1 VQVIKVRQLYLD
13 HLLVERGISKNTHLA
28 YSRDLQRFK
37 VFMDGIG
44 KELIQDIS
52 REDISAFL
60 ISLKNQ
66 KDGKL
71 SISATTTARIL
82 VSVRGMFSYALKEK
96 VIINDPSAGIKPPR
110 IGSRLPKAISTQDVT
125 RLLNSLKGD
134 NPSNLRDRAIL
145 EFMYATGA
153 RISEVVD
160 LDVDDLDLTDN
171 TVVLTG
177 KGNKQRVVP
186 LGSYATKSLEDYLVR
201 GRPALI
207 GIKVES
213 GTSAVFRNARGGRL
227 SRQSAWNIMGN
238 AAKLAKLENVTP
250 HTLRHSFA
258 THLLEGGADIRIVQ
272 ELLGHSSVT
281 TTQIYTKVTIEALRH
296 VYSTSHPRARG

>member
-44 KELIQDIS
+44 KQLIQDIS

-66 KDGKL
+66 KDAKL
-71 SISATTTARIL
+71 SISATTTTRIL
-82 VSVRGMFSYALKEK
+82 ASVRGMFSYALKEK

-171 TVVLTG
+171 IVVLTG

-213 GTSAVFRNARGGRL
+213 GTSAVFRNVRGGRL

>member
-1 VQVIKVRQLYLD
+1 MQVIKVRQLYLD

-44 KELIQDIS
+44 KQLIQDIS

-66 KDGKL
+66 KDAKL
-71 SISATTTARIL
+71 SISATTTTRIL
-82 VSVRGMFSYALKEK
+82 ASVRGMFSYALKEK

-171 TVVLTG
+171 IVVLTG

-213 GTSAVFRNARGGRL
+213 GTSAVFRNVRGGRL